1 MFSRSARQRSSPLCC
16 ISRFHRPRGVSRA
29 RVRRFGAVTALAP
42 APPFE
47 LELSVT
53 GMTCAACAA
62 RVQKQLGKLDG
73 VSATVNLATE
83 KATVRL
89 AAPVPVETLIAQVEK
104 AGYGASLAAAP
115 QSSDDRVRD
124 LWRRLVV
131 AMLIGVPLADLSIT
145 LVLVPSLRFPGWQW
159 VLLAMTLPVVTWS
172 AWPFHRKAVVA
183 ARHGGSSM
191 DTLVSLGVT
200 AAAVWSIFTI
210 FNDGDDRTGHGA
222 WGLLF
227 QPGGSIY
234 LDVAVGVT
242 VFVLAGR
249 LLEAKARRAAGDALR
264 ALARVGAKQAT
275 RLRDDDS
282 EELVPASA
290 IRVGDRLVVRPGETI
305 AADGVVLSGSSAVDT
320 SAMTGESVPAT
331 VTSGD
336 TVTGGTV
343 AVAGRLIVEARRVG
357 SETQLAQLVKMV
369 ERAQTEKARVQR
381 LADRISSVF
390 VPVVIVLAALTGAA
404 WALGGA
410 SAERAVSVGLAVL
423 IIACPCAL
431 GLATPTALLAASGRG
446 ARLGLFIKGQQ
457 ALESARAIDTVV
469 LDKTGTVTTGRMRV
483 AEVWLAPGAT
493 RDAVLGAAGAVEN
506 AAEHVI
512 GRVVAAYAL
521 RETGSLPPVD
531 DFEALPGLGARGTV
545 DGRRVVVGSPRL
557 LAPPTGG
564 AAFREGA
571 AFQGDPAF
579 RDEPA
584 LQDEP
589 ALRDESAFRDEDEPA
604 LRDESAF
611 RDKPVLQGDLAFRDE
626 PAFGDGAA
634 TGAPAAEAAVRRNPG
649 VGTAVQD
656 GQGGGWAERFGGAT
670 GTVVLVSVDGEVC
683 GGLLL
688 TDTVKPSAAGAV
700 RALREMGLRTVLLT
714 GDNAMTAEAVGEA
727 VGVDEVI
734 AEVLP
739 AGKAETIARLQAE
752 GRVVAMV
759 GDGVNDAPALARADL
774 GLAVLTGTD
783 VAIGAADVILV
794 RDDLDV
800 VPAAIALARRTL
812 ATIRVNLVWAFG
824 YNVLALPIAAA
835 GLLNPLI
842 SSAAMAL
849 SSLLVVSN
857 SLRLRR

>member
-1 MFSRSARQRSSPLCC
+1 M
-16 ISRFHRPRGVSRA
+16 
-29 RVRRFGAVTALAP
+29 TAP
-42 APPFE
+42 AAE
-47 LELSVT
+47 LELAVT

-83 KATVRL
+83 KATVQL
-89 AAPVPVETLIAQVEK
+89 AAPVPVASLIAQIEK
-104 AGYGASLAAAP
+104 AGYGAALVAPSAPPAAE
-115 QSSDDRVRD
+115 DRVRD

-131 AMLIGVPLADLSIT
+131 ALLVGVPLADLSIT

-159 VLLAMTLPVVTWS
+159 VLLAMTLPVVTWC

-191 DTLVSLGVT
+191 DTLVSLGV
-200 AAAVWSIFTI
+200 AAAAIWSVFTI
-210 FNDGDDRTGHGA
+210 FHFGSARETTGA

-227 QPGGSIY
+227 RPGGAIY

-249 LLEAKARRAAGDALR
+249 LLEAKARRVAGDALR
-264 ALARVGAKQAT
+264 ALARVGARQAT

-282 EELVPASA
+282 EELVPADTV
-290 IRVGDRLVVRPGETI
+290 RVGDRLVVRPGETI
-305 AADGVVLSGSSAVDT
+305 AADGVVIDGSSAVDT
-320 SAMTGESVPAT
+320 SAMTGESVPAA
-331 VTSGD
+331 VAPGD
-336 TVTGGTV
+336 PVTGGTV
-343 AVAGRLIVEARRVG
+343 AVAGRLIVRARRVG
-357 SETQLAQLVKMV
+357 AETQLAQLVRMV
-369 ERAQTEKARVQR
+369 ERAQTEKAAVQR

-390 VPVVIVLAALTGAA
+390 VPVVIVLAVLTGVA
-404 WALGGA
+404 WALAGA
-410 SAERAVSVGLAVL
+410 GPSRAVSVGLAVL

-446 ARLGLFIKGQQ
+446 AQLGLFIKGQQ

-483 AEVWLAPGAT
+483 ADTWLADGADRAT
-493 RDAVLGAAGAVEN
+493 VLGAAGAVEN

-521 RETGSLPPVD
+521 RETGSLPRVD

-545 DGRRVVVGSPRL
+545 DGRRVIVGSPRL
-557 LAPPTGG
+557 LNRARSAGDAEPLG
-564 AAFREGA
+564 AAY
-571 AFQGDPAF
+571 AFDGGDP
-579 RDEPA
+579 
-584 LQDEP
+584 
-589 ALRDESAFRDEDEPA
+589 
-604 LRDESAF
+604 
-611 RDKPVLQGDLAFRDE
+611 
-626 PAFGDGAA
+626 
-634 TGAPAAEAAVRRNPG
+634 
-649 VGTAVQD
+649 
-656 GQGGGWAERFGGAT
+656 FGGAV
-670 GTVVLVSVDGEVC
+670 GTVVLVSIDGEVC

-714 GDNAMTAEAVGEA
+714 GDNAKAAAAVAAE

-739 AGKAETIARLQAE
+739 AGKAATVERLQAE

-774 GLAVLTGTD
+774 GLAVVSGTD

-800 VPAAIALARRTL
+800 VPAAITLARRTL
-812 ATIRVNLVWAFG
+812 STIRVNLVWAFG

>member
-1 MFSRSARQRSSPLCC
+1 M
-16 ISRFHRPRGVSRA
+16 
-29 RVRRFGAVTALAP
+29 TAPTL
-42 APPFE
+42 E

-83 KATVRL
+83 KATVQL
-89 AAPVPVETLIAQVEK
+89 AAPMPVGTLIAQIEK
-104 AGYGASLAAAP
+104 AGYGASVVASP
-115 QSSDDRVRD
+115 KEDRVRD

-131 AMLIGVPLADLSIT
+131 ALLVGVPLADLSIT

-159 VLLAMTLPVVTWS
+159 VLLAMTLPVVTWC

-210 FNDGDDRTGHGA
+210 FHDRDDRTSHAA

-249 LLEAKARRAAGDALR
+249 LLEAKARSAAGDALR

-275 RLRDDDS
+275 RLRDDGT
-282 EELVPASA
+282 EELVPATA
-290 IRVGDRLVVRPGETI
+290 IRVGDRLIVRPGETI
-305 AADGVVLSGSSAVDT
+305 AADGVVIEGSSAVDT

-331 VTSGD
+331 AAAGD
-336 TVTGGTV
+336 PVVGGTV
-343 AVAGRLIVEARRVG
+343 AVAGRLIVRARRVG
-357 SETQLAQLVKMV
+357 AETQLAQLVRMV
-369 ERAQTEKARVQR
+369 ERAQTSKARAQR

-390 VPVVIVLAALTGAA
+390 VPVVIALAALTGTA
-404 WALGGA
+404 WALAGA
-410 SAERAVSVGLAVL
+410 APERAVSVGLAVL

-446 ARLGLFIKGQQ
+446 AQMGLFIKGQE
-457 ALESARAIDTVV
+457 ALESARSIDTVV

-483 AEVWLAPGAT
+483 AEVWLAPGAD
-493 RDAVLGAAGAVEN
+493 RSSVLGAAGAVEN

-521 RETGSLPPVD
+521 REAGRLPRVS
-531 DFEALPGLGARGTV
+531 DFEALPGLGARGLV
-545 DGRRVVVGSPRL
+545 DGRPVVVGSPRL
-557 LAPPTGG
+557 MDELSLT
-564 AAFREGA
+564 
-571 AFQGDPAF
+571 
-579 RDEPA
+579 DEPN
-584 LQDEP
+584 LTDELSP
-589 ALRDESAFRDEDEPA
+589 FR
-604 LRDESAF
+604 
-611 RDKPVLQGDLAFRDE
+611 
-626 PAFGDGAA
+626 
-634 TGAPAAEAAVRRNPG
+634 
-649 VGTAVQD
+649 
-656 GQGGGWAERFGGAT
+656 GAT
-670 GTVVLVSVDGEVC
+670 GTVVLVSIGGKVC

-700 RALREMGLRTVLLT
+700 RALREMGLHTVLLT
-714 GDNAMTAEAVGEA
+714 GDNSAAAAAVAEAI
-727 VGVDEVI
+727 GVDEVI

-739 AGKAETIARLQAE
+739 AGKAATIERLQAG

-774 GLAVLTGTD
+774 GLAVVTGTD
-783 VAIGAADVILV
+783 VAIGAADVVLV

-800 VPAAIALARRTL
+800 VPAAITLARRTL
-812 ATIRVNLVWAFG
+812 STIRVNLVWAFG